1 MSLPLIYIYILLL
14 KGMSVGFQTVLIAHA
29 VKHLS
34 HSLSGRLYI
43 GILAGYVGYS
53 LIAFTSVSS
62 ELGLLLLVSVFFS
75 SISPM
80 FFWLLI
86 NSLYQESFKVNPL
99 YWLVL
104 LFVSV
109 SSTVGGVVYQV
120 GVTVPASP
128 DNLMHWP
135 LFYLPAGINTVLLIL
150 GLHSILNNWR
160 TDLVEARRWLWMTVI
175 PSIGII
181 MLIPLLVI
189 VLRGNYILPIWMEA
203 VQATYVFLIFFVV
216 VSWLLDGD
224 LRHLLET
231 KAKSW
236 MEWLGWEGSLGVAKE
251 EPQNNSAGNET
262 NHQENSKL
270 LELEKLMTEEKSFKR
285 QKLTVNDLAQL
296 LDMPEHQLRNLI
308 NRNLGYRNFNDFVN
322 HYRIMHVVEALKKTE
337 SKRLPLMTL
346 ALDSGFNSIAPF
358 NRAFKEKMGVA
369 PNEYRTKLNNAAEKS
384 KK

>member
-1 MSLPLIYIYILLL
+1 MSLIITYIILL
-14 KGMSVGFQTVLIAHA
+14 KGMSIAFQTVLITHA
-29 VKHLS
+29 VKHLLRN
-34 HSLSGRLYI
+34 LSGRLYI
-43 GILAGYVGYS
+43 GILVGYVGYS
-53 LIAFTSVSS
+53 FIAFTSISDDLRV
-62 ELGLLLLVSVFFS
+62 LLLFAVFLS

-86 NSLYQESFKVNPL
+86 NSLYEESYKVNPL
-99 YWLVL
+99 YWFVL
-104 LFVSV
+104 IFIAASA
-109 SSTVGGVVYQV
+109 TVGGVVYEI
-120 GVTVPASP
+120 GVSAQASVFNP
-128 DNLMHWP
+128 VHWL
-135 LFYLPAGINTVLLIL
+135 LFYLPNGINTLLLIL

-160 TDLVEARRWLWMTVI
+160 TDLVEARRWLWTTVI
-175 PSIGII
+175 PSVGII

-189 VLRGNYILPIWMEA
+189 ILQGNYILPIWMEA
-203 VQATYVFLIFFVV
+203 VQATYVCLFFFFI

-224 LRHLLET
+224 LKHLLDT

-236 MEWLGWEGSLGVAKE
+236 VDWLGWEGKPLDVDIE
-251 EPQNNSAGNET
+251 ENIHDKIKADNSI
-262 NHQENSKL
+262 ENSKL
-270 LELEKLMTEEKSFKR
+270 KDLERLMTEEKSFKR

-322 HYRIMHVVEALKKTE
+322 HYRIMHVVDALTKPE

-369 PNEYRTKLNNAAEKS
+369 PNEYRTRLNNNDNEEQK
-384 KK
+384 